1 MQARANTSTL
11 KVVEGS
17 PKPSV
22 GELRV
27 SDLRKSFTSPVGE
40 RIEVLRGVELR
51 VAPGEMVAVT
61 GASGSGKSTL
71 LHLIGGLDEADH
83 GSVELNRFVVSNAR
97 GGELDRFRRRHIGFI
112 FQFHHLLPDLT
123 AAENVA
129 MPLLISRMPFRK
141 AIERSRQV
149 LNDVGLGTKW
159 LDPIG
164 HLSGGEQ
171 QRAAVAR
178 AIIGEPMLILADE
191 PTGNLDV
198 TAGEEIAFLL
208 HEYCRS
214 REALVLI
221 ATHNPEIARAC
232 DRTVSIRD
240 GKII

>member
-1 MQARANTSTL
+1 MQARANRSSL
-11 KVVEGS
+11 KVIEGS
-17 PKPSV
+17 PKPSA

-27 SDLRKSFTSPVGE
+27 SDLRKAFVSPVGE

-51 VAPGEMVAVT
+51 VAPGEIVAVT

-83 GSVELNRFVVSNAR
+83 GSVELNQFVISESR

-129 MPLLISRMPFRK
+129 MPLLISRISFRK
-141 AIERSRQV
+141 AMERSKQV
-149 LNDVGLGTKW
+149 LNDVGLGPKW
-159 LDPIG
+159 LDQIG

-191 PTGNLDV
+191 PTGNLDLS
-198 TAGEEIAFLL
+198 AGEEIAFLL
-208 HEYCRS
+208 QEYCRS
-214 REALVLI
+214 RKALVLI
-221 ATHNPEIARAC
+221 ATHNPDIARAC
-232 DRTVSIRD
+232 DRTLSIHD
-240 GKII
+240 GKIL